1 LVKFMNTISLKSL
14 ISAPNIVVAPGI
26 YDAFSASMVERS
38 GFNVA
43 YLSGANIAYS
53 RFGRPDIGLVSMTEV
68 ADTLSNIRERIKI
81 PIIIDGDTGFGNALN
96 VQRTI
101 RLFERCGANA
111 IQLEDQSMPKRC
123 GHLAGKSLVSV
134 GEAVGKIHAAVDS
147 RKSDDTLIIARTDAI
162 AVEGFEPAL
171 ERAERYLEAGADI
184 LFIEAPESI
193 GQIQKVTSRF
203 KGRVPL
209 LANMVEGGATPM
221 QPVNDLQKL
230 GYALAIFPGG
240 IVRARAR
247 MEQNYYNS
255 LKKHGWN
262 KPFSD
267 QMLTFTELNELLETD
282 EILTAGSRYD
292 GSNFEAKN
300 D

>member
-1 LVKFMNTISLKSL
+1 METRQLKAL
-14 ISAPNIVVAPGI
+14 INAPEILVAPGM
-26 YDAFSASMVERS
+26 YDAFSAAMVERT
-38 GFNVA
+38 GFKAA
-43 YLSGANIAYS
+43 YLSGANLAYS
-53 RFGRPDIGLVSMTEV
+53 RFGRPDIGLVSMSEV
-68 ADTLSNIRERIKI
+68 AETLSNIRERVGI

-111 IQLEDQSMPKRC
+111 VQLEDQSMPKRC
-123 GHLAGKSLVSV
+123 GHLSGKTLVSV

-147 RKSDDTLIIARTDAI
+147 RQSDDTLIIARTDAI
-162 AVEGFEPAL
+162 AVEGFGPAL
-171 ERAERYLEAGADI
+171 ERAERYLEAGADV
-184 LFIEAPESI
+184 LFVEAPKDIE
-193 GQIQKVTSRF
+193 QMQAVAKQF

-221 QPVNDLQKL
+221 HPAGDLEKL
-230 GYALAIFPGG
+230 GYSLTIFPGG

-247 MEQNYYNS
+247 MEQEYFTS

-267 QMLTFTELNELLETD
+267 QMLTLGELNELLETED
-282 EILTAGSRYD
+282 ILASGGRYD
-292 GSNFEAKN
+292 GSNFEVSN